1 MKVLIV
7 DDEQDTLEFLSYNLK
22 QANFSV
28 IKSSDGID
36 ALNKIKSENP
46 DIAILDIMM
55 PGIDGIEVCQEVR
68 DSGNNN
74 IIIVILS
81 ARNENYTKI
90 AAYKAGCNDFITKP
104 INPKLLINKINGL
117 LKIKFSSNDF
127 KGFKKVNDFI
137 IDFPS
142 HTIKYMNKDI
152 LLPKKQFKIFCLLS
166 SRPGKVFTRDEIY
179 SNVWGLK
186 VFVGSRTIDVHIRS
200 IREALGPN
208 SIITVKG
215 VGYKVLPW
223 IYKWLYNYFTIFTV
237 KFSFLIIITSLK
249 VDS

>member
-7 DDEQDTLEFLSYNLK
+7 DDEQDTLEFLSYNLRE
-22 QANFSV
+22 ANFTV

-55 PGIDGIEVCQEVR
+55 PSIDGIEVCQEVR

-104 INPKLLINKINGL
+104 KI
-117 LKIKFSSNDF
+117 IR
-127 KGFKKVNDFI
+127 V
-137 IDFPS
+137 
-142 HTIKYMNKDI
+142 
-152 LLPKKQFKIFCLLS
+152 LLS
-166 SRPGKVFTRDEIY
+166 FSLFAGG
-179 SNVWGLK
+179 N
-186 VFVGSRTIDVHIRS
+186 
-200 IREALGPN
+200 
-208 SIITVKG
+208 IIQEMDKSYAT
-215 VGYKVLPW
+215 
-223 IYKWLYNYFTIFTV
+223 
-237 KFSFLIIITSLK
+237 FSMSSK
-249 VDS
+249 NEPC